1 MFGVVGP
8 QNNYM
13 TKEDVLSDVNEKILK
28 SKRVG
33 HNTVR
38 YFTDKEERLR
48 YTNTDIVRI
57 TSHGIVLNTDGWHTM
72 TTKAKLN
79 DELARLKVKGYVWT
93 EKGKWFLS
101 LKDHGT
107 YPFFDGIKVVKS
119 SGKVLN
125 PNKGKKEIDKNSA
138 SWSFVR
144 KYCKQ
149 LSKELEKRYPNENGF
164 LRINPVIP
172 TEIERLALKD
182 NRLFKMLTTD
192 KIHGHLIIQ
201 SLKHSRWT
209 DYRIERSYL
218 PYARRSQ
225 SDCDYITKTVAKAVK
240 KYLLF
245 KFGYKVSN
253 V

>member
-1 MFGVVGP
+1 M
-8 QNNYM
+8 
-13 TKEDVLSDVNEKILK
+13 
-28 SKRVG
+28 
-33 HNTVR
+33 
-38 YFTDKEERLR
+38 
-48 YTNTDIVRI
+48 
-57 TSHGIVLNTDGWHTM
+57 
-72 TTKAKLN
+72 
-79 DELARLKVKGYVWT
+79 
-93 EKGKWFLS
+93 
-101 LKDHGT
+101 
-107 YPFFDGIKVVKS
+107 
-119 SGKVLN
+119 
-125 PNKGKKEIDKNSA
+125 
-138 SWSFVR
+138 
-144 KYCKQ
+144 
-149 LSKELEKRYPNENGF
+149 SKELEKRYPNENGF